1 VQALELLTSTAEQ
14 CGRLS
19 FLLPL
24 IALMELPHSAAVAKS
39 VPTVVKALR
48 ARPWM
53 TETPRC
59 FLEQDA
65 LAVPLHPAVALQL
78 KYRTLPSRRRGFAAW
93 GPFLYFL
100 QGRTLVQVRGCGAGC
115 SVGEA

>member
-24 IALMELPHSAAVAKS
+24 IALMELPHSAAVATRA
-39 VPTVVKALR
+39 PAVVKALR

-53 TETPRC
+53 TETPRS

-78 KYRTLPSRRRGFAAW
+78 KPGAAAASRRRGFAAW
-93 GPFLYFL
+93 GPFLYLL
-100 QGRTLVQVRGCGAGC
+100 QGRALVQVRRLRRR
-115 SVGEA
+115 